1 MHAGTTDHARTE
13 VLALDF
19 LAHDAALAMLG
30 ALDPARHGAAF
41 LDVVHRLS
49 LGRQDLAA
57 LELRV
62 VRDLLL
68 GDVDCATRQQG
79 STRSGCGQFRQGQFY
94 RHGQALLLRS
104 GRQVGS
110 GSAPKT
116 LPCRINKR
124 PTA

>member
-1 MHAGTTDHARTE
+1 MCAAMEVATQ

-19 LAHDAALAMLG
+19 LPHDAALAMLG
-30 ALDPARHGAAF
+30 ALDPARRGAAF
-41 LDVVHRLS
+41 LDIVDRLG
-49 LGRQDLAA
+49 LGRQDLPA

-68 GDVDCATRQQG
+68 GDVDRTAREQG

-104 GRQVGS
+104 GRQAGS